1 MLILLTLHLRHTW
14 AVLRRDHLRA
24 LKHMET
30 IIMIDFSK
38 LQAAAAAL
46 VAQDKADEAAVTTA
60 GAAAV
65 ADAQAQ
71 VDAITATLEAQI
83 APPAAPA
90 A

>member
-1 MLILLTLHLRHTW
+1 MLILLTLHLRHKW

-38 LQAAAAAL
+38 LQAAA
-46 VAQDKADEAAVTTA
+46 
-60 GAAAV
+60 V